1 MLSKNIILALLL
13 TCLLIPA
20 ASADR
25 SVVAISYDDGTPD
38 DGLWIGG
45 ARGHAVLFTAPVDN
59 WTLSKISICGKI
71 RSESGIFVVEV
82 WDAGMN
88 TLYSRTDATEAYF
101 DDSMSW
107 AEIDIPDQQVT
118 GSFLICV
125 FEFSSIFIGADI
137 GNETAGRSMVV
148 SRNPNRIDRWD
159 LQAPANQT
167 DWMISAVGYLETP
180 GPELTLV
187 ASAEPG
193 GISITSRITDAD
205 SNLAGASA
213 YVIDNSTGLVVWT
226 SHKAVEGG
234 EAEASFFWP
243 RQVFWVTNGT
253 SRVGPVLAV
262 NLTGVPDN
270 VSSYLAF
277 SAPCVVILAPGGPE
291 IGALAYFGKDGTFH
305 ALQDLQGRSLYQ
317 SEELLKVSEPGRSYG
332 DYMRQNITVREGV
345 SSISFRAMVMGLGLA
360 LHEPVFLIRS
370 PIQHYTLSLEIATA
384 QPGDYAVEVVGEDA
398 LGNSERAVRTG
409 FS

>member
-1 MLSKNIILALLL
+1 MLSRNITLALLL
-13 TCLLIPA
+13 ALLFIPA

-25 SVVAISYDDGTPD
+25 SVVAIHYDDGTPD

-45 ARGHAVLFTAPVDN
+45 ARGHAVLFTSPVDN

-71 RSESGIFVVEV
+71 RSESGLYVVEI

-88 TLYSRTDATEAYF
+88 TIYSRTDVAGAYF
-101 DDSMSW
+101 DDNMSW
-107 AEIDIPDQQVT
+107 VEIDIPDQQVT
-118 GSFLICV
+118 GSFFICV
-125 FEFSSIFIGADI
+125 FEFSGIFVGADI

-148 SRNPNRIDRWD
+148 SRNPNRIDAWD
-159 LQAPANQT
+159 LQSPANRT

-187 ASAEPG
+187 ASEEPG
-193 GISITSRITDAD
+193 GISITSSITDAD
-205 SNLAGASA
+205 HNLAGASA

-226 SHKAVEGG
+226 DHKAIEG
-234 EAEASFFWP
+234 AQAIVSIFWP
-243 RQVFWVTNGT
+243 RLIFWITNGT

-270 VSSYLAF
+270 LSSYLAF
-277 SAPCVVILAPGGPE
+277 SAPCLVTLAPGGPE
-291 IGALAYFGKDGTFH
+291 IEALAYFGKDGTFH
-305 ALQDLQGRSLYQ
+305 ALQDLQGRPLYQ
-317 SEELLKVSEPGRSYG
+317 SEEILAVLEPGRSYG
-332 DYMRQNITVREGV
+332 DYMRQNISVPDS

-360 LHEPVFLIRS
+360 LHEPVFLTRS
-370 PIQHYTLSLEIATA
+370 PIQHYTLKLEAITA